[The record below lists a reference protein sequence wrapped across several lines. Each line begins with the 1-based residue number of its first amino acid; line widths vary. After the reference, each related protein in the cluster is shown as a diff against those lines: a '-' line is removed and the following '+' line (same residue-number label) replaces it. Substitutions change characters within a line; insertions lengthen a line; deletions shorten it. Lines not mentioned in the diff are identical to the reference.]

1 MFLLLKKE
9 KPQLNRA
16 HCMGVLC
23 LPRQVRSELE
33 GFVIL
38 EESFDIRVLELGG
51 RGRGGGVEELKCG
64 IQEEHESLCVSPT
77 KFMLPKTQIM
87 TH

>member
-9 KPQLNRA
+9 KPQLNRE

-38 EESFDIRVLELGG
+38 EESFDIRVLELGWK
-51 RGRGGGVEELKCG
+51 RRGGCG
-64 IQEEHESLCVSPT
+64 R
-77 KFMLPKTQIM
+77 TQM
-87 TH
+87 WNTGRA

>member
-9 KPQLNRA
+9 KPQLNRE

-38 EESFDIRVLELGG
+38 EESFDIRVLGLGWKV
-51 RGRGGGVEELKCG
+51 GGGVEELKCG
-64 IQEEHESLCVSPT
+64 IQEEHESPCVSPT
-77 KFMLPKTQIM
+77 KFMLPKTRIM